1 MLVLTKWRLLI
12 TLAEPISA
20 NGLEWI
26 GEELGGE
33 DVELASIVLPRKETW
48 GNYSLGSCL
57 QRSYLLPLTH
67 GVTLSPRLLSSK
79 SSCQLDISQLS
90 STHAVERVSNKNVTL
105 NECLLCAT

>member
-33 DVELASIVLPRKETW
+33 DDMLVNVENPIE
-48 GNYSLGSCL
+48 
-57 QRSYLLPLTH
+57 LTE
-67 GVTLSPRLLSSK
+67 K
-79 SSCQLDISQLS
+79 
-90 STHAVERVSNKNVTL
+90 
-105 NECLLCAT
+105 